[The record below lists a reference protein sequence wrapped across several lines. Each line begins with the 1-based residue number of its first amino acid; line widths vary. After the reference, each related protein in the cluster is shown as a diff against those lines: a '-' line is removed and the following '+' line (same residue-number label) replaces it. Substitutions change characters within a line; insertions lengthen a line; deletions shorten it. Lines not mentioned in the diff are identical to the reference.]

1 MLTPTGSVSSD
12 VPDDGSIIVMNEHL
26 ACLINVRRVVMNA
39 LQALGDDQ
47 EKGVREQKRV
57 VLGC

>member
-1 MLTPTGSVSSD
+1 MTGSVSSD
-12 VPDDGSIIVMNEHL
+12 VPNDGSIIVMNEHL